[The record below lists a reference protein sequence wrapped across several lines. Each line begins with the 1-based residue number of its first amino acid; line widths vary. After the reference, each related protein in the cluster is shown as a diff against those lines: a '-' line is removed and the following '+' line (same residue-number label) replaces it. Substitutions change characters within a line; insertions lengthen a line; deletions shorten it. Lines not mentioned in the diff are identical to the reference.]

1 MIRECDGCGS
11 EFKAKRKDNRYCT
24 RLCKSRAWKRNNK
37 ERVRTYNAEWRKR
50 NPEYGRDWK
59 RKNPQRKRAYRHARK
74 TSGTLL
80 VRDWRRLCNRYGNK
94 CAYCESMEP
103 LTVDHIIPVTR
114 GGLHTI
120 GNVLPA
126 CLSCNSSKGRK
137 FIVEWKY

>member
-1 MIRECDGCGS
+1 MIRKCDGCGS

-24 RLCKSRAWKRNNK
+24 RPCKSRAWKRANK
-37 ERVRTYNAEWRKR
+37 ERVSAYNSEWRKR

-80 VRDWRRLCNRYGNK
+80 ERDWRRLCNRYRNK
-94 CAYCESMEP
+94 CAYCESAKP